1 MKEKIQNLKKISEEM
16 LKEIEAIVLQFQST
30 GSTGDYS
37 TGNCS
42 TGNRSTGDYSTG
54 NRSTGDYSTGNRST
68 GDCSTGYSSTGD
80 YSTGNRS
87 TGDWSTG
94 YSSTGDWSTGD
105 YSTGDFC
112 TVDYMGLSMFNKP
125 CTLDQYRCDKP
136 AWLYFALTEWIPLSS
151 MTAQEKIVN
160 PHYETTQGYL
170 KVIPFKEAA
179 QNAWNN
185 APDEQKEATYKLP
198 NFDAD
203 VFYELFGIRV
213 ACSK

>member
-30 GSTGDYS
+30 DSTGDRSTGYNSTGDRSTGYNSTGNRSTGDRSTGDYS

-42 TGNRSTGDYSTG
+42 TGN
-54 NRSTGDYSTGNRST
+54 
-68 GDCSTGYSSTGD
+68 C
-80 YSTGNRS
+80 
-87 TGDWSTG
+87 
-94 YSSTGDWSTGD
+94 STGD
-105 YSTGDFC
+105 YSTGDYSTGDYSTGHFC

-185 APDEQKEATYKLP
+185 ATDKQKEATYKLP

-213 ACSK
+213 ATHECCSGSK